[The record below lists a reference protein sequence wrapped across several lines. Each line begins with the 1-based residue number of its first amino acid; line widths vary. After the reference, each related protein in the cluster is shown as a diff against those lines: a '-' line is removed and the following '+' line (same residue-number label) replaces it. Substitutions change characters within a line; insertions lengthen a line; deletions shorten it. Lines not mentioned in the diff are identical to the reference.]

1 MPDARANPI
10 ESADRAREILARAKR
25 IAILGIKPEE
35 RAYKA
40 AFYVSRYLLDAGYDI
55 VPVPVYYP
63 ECTEI
68 LGRPV
73 YRRVADVPGPIDL
86 VDPTHDPSRGGDPI
100 HEPVDGDQPV
110 VDQPAARKLVG
121 ETSHPFEGDTPG
133 ARGLRIDHGQSDPP
147 EPLW

>member
-86 VDPTHDPSRGGDPI
+86 VVVFRKAGDIPP
-100 HEPVDGDQPV
+100 HVDDLIEAKPKAVWFQLGIRNDE
-110 VDQPAARKLVG
+110 AARRLAEAGIEVVQDRCTMI
-121 ETSHPFEGDTPG
+121 EH
-133 ARGLRIDHGQSDPP
+133 RRI
-147 EPLW
+147 